1 MVGMVTTIV
10 AAERAAIEARAAN
23 GPQRGD
29 RDYHAAMAEI
39 LYDSQS
45 PHHERAV
52 TELLEVAPTDVSDK
66 KIRARIANGYRQLA
80 FAENSTHAAKAVEGL
95 VHWGGKFSGPLL
107 IELLEKQSASGADE
121 AILIGLGKVATPE
134 AADAVAKRLES
145 GTGAGG
151 EGAFASLRAMGPVAE
166 APLVKLLPLE
176 SPESNRAAIEVLG
189 EIGTRKCLS
198 LLRRATKS
206 ENEEVK
212 EAALAALRSVQERLR
227 EEKAA
232 AAPSGPQK
240 PAAASSSS

>member
-1 MVGMVTTIV
+1 
-10 AAERAAIEARAAN
+10 
-23 GPQRGD
+23 
-29 RDYHAAMAEI
+29 
-39 LYDSQS
+39 
-45 PHHERAV
+45 
-52 TELLEVAPTDVSDK
+52 
-66 KIRARIANGYRQLA
+66 
-80 FAENSTHAAKAVEGL
+80 
-95 VHWGGKFSGPLL
+95 
-107 IELLEKQSASGADE
+107 
-121 AILIGLGKVATPE
+121 
-134 AADAVAKRLES
+134 
-145 GTGAGG
+145 
-151 EGAFASLRAMGPVAE
+151 MGPVAE